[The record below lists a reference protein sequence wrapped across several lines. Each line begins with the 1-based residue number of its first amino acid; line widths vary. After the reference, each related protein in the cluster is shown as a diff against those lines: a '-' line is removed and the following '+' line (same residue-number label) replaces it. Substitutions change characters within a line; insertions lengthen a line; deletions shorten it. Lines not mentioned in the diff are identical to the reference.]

1 VIALL
6 GSQTQLPIHPS
17 NCLVT
22 ALKIDKSRKALLE
35 RKKFVAKEK
44 NKHKEGVAGLD

>member
-1 VIALL
+1 LTLL
-6 GSQTQLPIHPS
+6 GQQSQLPIHPS
-17 NCLVT
+17 NCLLT
-22 ALKIDKSRKALLE
+22 ALKVDKSRKALLE